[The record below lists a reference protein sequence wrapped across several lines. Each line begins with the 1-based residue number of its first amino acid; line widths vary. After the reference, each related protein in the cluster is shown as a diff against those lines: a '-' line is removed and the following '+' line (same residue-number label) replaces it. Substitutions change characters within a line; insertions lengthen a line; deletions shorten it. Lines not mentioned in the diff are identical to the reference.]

1 MSKHDTRR
9 RAYAALSLLLQY
21 PEADTVRVIPQL
33 RDALREMSADEQA
46 DFESFLRWL
55 EGTTLLDAQAHYV
68 ELFDRKRRACLY
80 LSYYLNGDTR
90 RRGMAL
96 VEFKELF
103 REGGWNASD
112 AELPDFLPTVLQFC
126 AVADV
131 DAGERV
137 LSAHRGGLEVLRV
150 ALRDARSPYEG
161 LARALLR
168 IVPDTGDAQG
178 QAEQLIAA
186 GPPTE
191 LVGLEPFS
199 AAETVGVGAR

>member
-21 PEADTVRVIPQL
+21 PEVDSVRVVPQL
-33 RDALREMSADEQA
+33 RDAIREMSADEQA
-46 DFESFLRWL
+46 DFEAFLGWL
-55 EGTTLLDAQAHYV
+55 EGASLLEAQAHYV

-96 VEFKELF
+96 VDFKDLF
-103 REGGWNASD
+103 RNGGWKASD

-126 AVADV
+126 AVADTE
-131 DAGERV
+131 AGERV
-137 LSAHRGGLEVLRV
+137 LSMHRGGLEVLRV
-150 ALRDARSPYEG
+150 ALHDARSPYEA

-168 IVPDTGDAQG
+168 LVPDTGEART
-178 QAEQLIAA
+178 QAEHLIAA

-191 LVGLEPFS
+191 MVGLEPFS